1 MAPPSSEQVGRVM
14 AAMVGL
20 LGGGAV
26 GFWMQ
31 VRGCVKRAQISRP
44 PPCSASVGDEP
55 SPPCVQKKMIDE
67 ERAARTIRLKARLE
81 RLKVSGVA

>member
-31 VRGCVKRAQISRP
+31 
-44 PPCSASVGDEP
+44 
-55 SPPCVQKKMIDE
+55 KKMIDE

-81 RLKVSGVA
+81 RLKEMEAAAEAQGERK

>member
-20 LGGGAV
+20 LGGASV

-31 VRGCVKRAQISRP
+31 VLLPRTWHGALRAF
-44 PPCSASVGDEP
+44 
-55 SPPCVQKKMIDE
+55 
-67 ERAARTIRLKARLE
+67 
-81 RLKVSGVA
+81 

>member
-20 LGGGAV
+20 LGGAAV

-31 VRGCVKRAQISRP
+31 VLLPHTWHGAL
-44 PPCSASVGDEP
+44 CS
-55 SPPCVQKKMIDE
+55 CT
-67 ERAARTIRLKARLE
+67 ARSE
-81 RLKVSGVA
+81 